1 MQPASLVK
9 IKPHE
14 HDYVLSTGDDNI
26 DNNKLA
32 GFEGLP
38 RGEDLPVGHPCYD
51 DFVNS
56 TQTTEPYDQYDTPSD
71 FDKPGLT
78 ATSPARKSVYQVDA
92 FSDFKSIG
100 RINIPADSMAIDGI
114 DNPAD
119 FMPFDDPFDLVPF
132 DGIEDSSDSMAIDGV
147 ENPSDSLPVDAISTS
162 SSVELHDQTSTP
174 PSVELHDQTSTSS
187 SSELQD
193 QLSTPSSYSVYNM
206 LSDSPSYYSGGAES
220 TLLSSPPANSTYRPS
235 PQKITGEI
243 IGIKEE
249 AQAHRFPIWLK
260 QQVAIRADQDMGQ
273 DMGQDM
279 ADDTWPD
286 LVDLET

>member
-14 HDYVLSTGDDNI
+14 HDYVLSTGD
-26 DNNKLA
+26 NNTDDDKLA

-71 FDKPGLT
+71 FDKRGLT
-78 ATSPARKSVYQVDA
+78 ATTPARKSVYQVDA

-100 RINIPADSMAIDGI
+100 RINTSADSMAIDGI

-132 DGIEDSSDSMAIDGV
+132 DGIEDSSDSMAVDGV
-147 ENPSDSLPVDAISTS
+147 EDASDSLPVDAISTS
-162 SSVELHDQTSTP
+162 SSVELHKQTSTP
-174 PSVELHDQTSTSS
+174 SNAELHDQTNNSS
-187 SSELQD
+187 SSELHD

-220 TLLSSPPANSTYRPS
+220 TLLSSPPSANSTYRPS
-235 PQKITGEI
+235 PQKVTGEPM
-243 IGIKEE
+243 GMKEE
-249 AQAHRFPIWLK
+249 AQAHRLPTWLK
-260 QQVAIRADQDMGQ
+260 QQVALRADQDI
-273 DMGQDM
+273 DQDM
-279 ADDTWPD
+279 AEDAWSD